1 MIAGIIGGTGKMGRL
16 FGSVLER
23 HGFEVRVS
31 GRRTELTNRQLAE
44 ESDLIMVSVPI
55 RSTAGVI
62 SEIAPLLG
70 KEQLLC
76 DLTSLKAVPVE
87 AMLRS
92 EAQVLGMH
100 PLFGPTVPSLRNQT
114 VILTPA
120 RCSTPIASRVPEIL
134 RAEGADLV
142 IMNPD
147 AHDRLMA
154 IIQGLTHFGNLCM
167 ADAIRRSGTDL
178 AIALGA
184 TSPVYRIQMALIG
197 RLLSQDP
204 ALYGDILQLNPHVP
218 GVLAAFGAA
227 AADLRERVE
236 GGDLSSFVEFFG
248 RNAEM
253 YRPYLDQAAAETD
266 ALIAYLTEKK

>member
-1 MIAGIIGGTGKMGRL
+1 MIAGIIGGTGKMGGL
-16 FGSVLER
+16 FGAVLSR

-44 ESDLIMVSVPI
+44 ECDLVMVSVPI
-55 RSTAGVI
+55 RSTVDVI
-62 SEIAPLLG
+62 GEIAPLLG

-76 DLTSLKAVPVE
+76 DLTSLKAGPVR
-87 AMLRS
+87 AMLES

-120 RCSTPIASRVPEIL
+120 RCSTPLASRIPEIL
-134 RAEGADLV
+134 RAEGADLA
-142 IMNPD
+142 IMDPD

-154 IIQGLTHFGNLCM
+154 VIQGLTHFGNLCM

-178 AIALGA
+178 AAALGA
-184 TSPVYRIQMALIG
+184 TSPVYRIQMGLIG

-218 GVLAAFGAA
+218 GVLAAFEAA
-227 AADLRERVE
+227 AADLRSRVE
-236 GGDLSSFVEFFG
+236 GRDLPPFVEFFE
-248 RNAEM
+248 RDAEM
-253 YRPYLDQAAAETD
+253 YRPYLDRAAAETD
-266 ALIAYLTEKK
+266 ALIGFLAERG